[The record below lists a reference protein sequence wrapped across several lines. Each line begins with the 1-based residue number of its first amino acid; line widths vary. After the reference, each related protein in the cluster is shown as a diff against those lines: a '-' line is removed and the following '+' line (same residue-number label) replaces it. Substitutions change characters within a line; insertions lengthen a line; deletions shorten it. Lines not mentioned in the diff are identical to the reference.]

1 MLLGRGHERTGLAA
15 RRFLV
20 QVIGQLAVLGVA
32 GGDALDLGRDP
43 LRELEV
49 AVRGVGQ
56 GHARELL
63 DLLLA
68 DGLLHLRRQPA
79 AHGIVGI
86 ELEQPAAGGERLLEV
101 TVRPRLLDCAHEGRD
116 VLAPPGLTPLLVRVR
131 RPQAARRVAHQPF
144 EVVAHLLEGL
154 VPLGRRLGQG
164 ARHDP
169 LEARRV
175 RRARHGR
182 EVRLLAH
189 DAEHH
194 VGGAVPVEGPA
205 VGEQLVGDRAHGED
219 VRPVV
224 ALLPDHLLGHHVV
237 HGAQHEP
244 ALGHGRGLQ
253 VRDPEVHDLDLALVG
268 DADVGGLDVA
278 MVDPVAVRIAEPLAD
293 LPHDVELPFQGQGLA
308 LLDDL
313 LEVGALDELHR
324 DVGLAA
330 VLAQVVD
337 GDDVAVAQPSRRLR
351 LAQEPRLELRR
362 LRQARD
368 HGLERDLAVD
378 HRVVGLVDRTHAAA
392 AQHLLHLVLA
402 DGLQ

>member
-1 MLLGRGHERTGLAA
+1 M
-15 RRFLV
+15 
-20 QVIGQLAVLGVA
+20 
-32 GGDALDLGRDP
+32 
-43 LRELEV
+43 
-49 AVRGVGQ
+49 
-56 GHARELL
+56 
-63 DLLLA
+63 
-68 DGLLHLRRQPA
+68 
-79 AHGIVGI
+79 
-86 ELEQPAAGGERLLEV
+86 
-101 TVRPRLLDCAHEGRD
+101 
-116 VLAPPGLTPLLVRVR
+116 
-131 RPQAARRVAHQPF
+131 
-144 EVVAHLLEGL
+144 
-154 VPLGRRLGQG
+154 
-164 ARHDP
+164 
-169 LEARRV
+169 
-175 RRARHGR
+175 
-182 EVRLLAH
+182 
-189 DAEHH
+189 
-194 VGGAVPVEGPA
+194 
-205 VGEQLVGDRAHGED
+205 
-219 VRPVV
+219 
-224 ALLPDHLLGHHVV
+224 
-237 HGAQHEP
+237 
-244 ALGHGRGLQ
+244 
-253 VRDPEVHDLDLALVG
+253 RDPEVHDLDLALVG

-278 MVDPVAVRIAEPLAD
+278 MDDPVAVRVAEPLAD